1 MNGPK
6 QNNTQADW
14 GGIGMM
20 AGSMRDTMG
29 QQQQIDE
36 WNQKNS
42 VLDYVFGGV
51 GAALGSYWGPA
62 GSQFGWQLGES
73 ISDWYS
79 ATNVPDLT
87 TGYDFNLNVGEE
99 AMNYMES
106 AGWMDLFGDW
116 TDDLMGA
123 KNTLFKKGTGIF
135 ADPEDQQVTGVGS
148 SLYNIWSGE

>member
-36 WNQKNS
+36 WNQKNT
-42 VLDYVFGGV
+42 VLDYVFGTA
-51 GAALGSYWGPA
+51 GAIFGSQFGEA
-62 GSQFGWQLGES
+62 GAQFGWQLGES

-87 TGYDFNLNVGEE
+87 TGRSYEL
-99 AMNYMES
+99 Y
-106 AGWMDLFGDW
+106 
-116 TDDLMGA
+116 
-123 KNTLFKKGTGIF
+123 GISWL
-135 ADPEDQQVTGVGS
+135 DGS
-148 SLYNIWSGE
+148 FWRLDR